1 MNQIPQIQAT
11 TVLSDETFSFN
22 KIDERFS
29 FDKTDET
36 FSFNKAAHWRAAVA
50 KQLIGGRL
58 LLPELNALNKF
69 YVLIN

>member
-29 FDKTDET
+29 FNKTDET
-36 FSFNKAAHWRAAVA
+36 FSFNKAAHWLAAVTA
-50 KQLIGGRL
+50 RAERAQ
-58 LLPELNALNKF
+58 
-69 YVLIN
+69 